1 MSFNLSNFPL
11 GTALVVVGLLG
22 NASCGSVTDQKENA
36 PTIAA
41 VSPDH
46 GSAVGG
52 IKVTITG
59 TNFQAEPGDP
69 LVIVNGSLATDAVAT
84 SDTEMTF
91 TLPAAAPGA
100 DATKVDVSL
109 ATQSGFAKAPQAF
122 RYHALPRAL
131 EITPAVGRSVGGT
144 PIKIVGTGFLKDD
157 AGTPTV
163 EVDGVA
169 AAEVQVVD
177 DNTIT
182 ARTAP
187 AAPNS
192 PAFTPVPVRIKTANG
207 VAALDNT
214 FRLSKPG
221 LLAVERSSDE
231 RSRIFFIDT
240 ETKQTVVLA
249 TAQRRLIG
257 CATSPGG
264 EVFSTA
270 GRNGTTQQ
278 LVVVSPT
285 DGTVTTKGGLK
296 TTDNNTHRIGAMTFV
311 GNTLYGTATGQSIAP
326 LNRLVSINPSSGS
339 LTPIGGAQTMNPGNA
354 IAPKD
359 ATSIYY
365 TTATDAMLNGAS
377 ISTSVLAPGPVLNG
391 ASLPNRTQGMAL
403 VGSTLF
409 VGDRPGSQT
418 NSGVYTVNTTTG
430 KLTIFVTMPGQIS
443 GLCPSPSTF

>member
-1 MSFNLSNFPL
+1 M
-11 GTALVVVGLLG
+11 
-22 NASCGSVTDQKENA
+22 
-36 PTIAA
+36 
-41 VSPDH
+41 
-46 GSAVGG
+46 
-52 IKVTITG
+52 
-59 TNFQAEPGDP
+59 
-69 LVIVNGSLATDAVAT
+69 
-84 SDTEMTF
+84 
-91 TLPAAAPGA
+91 
-100 DATKVDVSL
+100 
-109 ATQSGFAKAPQAF
+109 
-122 RYHALPRAL
+122 
-131 EITPAVGRSVGGT
+131 
-144 PIKIVGTGFLKDD
+144 
-157 AGTPTV
+157 
-163 EVDGVA
+163 
-169 AAEVQVVD
+169 QVVD

-182 ARTAP
+182 ARTAA

-207 VAALDNT
+207 VATIDDT

-257 CATSPGG
+257 CATSPAG

-270 GRNGTTQQ
+270 GRNGSTQQ

-296 TTDNNTHRIGAMTFV
+296 TSDNNPHRVGALTFV
-311 GNTLYGTATGQSIAP
+311 GNTLYGTATGRANVQ
-326 LNRLVSINPSSGS
+326 LNRLVSINLASGS
-339 LTPIGGAQTMNPGNA
+339 LTPIGNAPTMSAGNA
-354 IAPKD
+354 IAPRD
-359 ATSIYY
+359 ATSLYY

-377 ISTSVLAPGPVLNG
+377 ITTSALTPGPVLNG
-391 ASLPNRTQGMAL
+391 ASLPTRTQGMAL

-409 VGDRPGSQT
+409 VGERPGSQT
-418 NSGVYTVNTTTG
+418 NSGVYTVNTTNG

>member
-1 MSFNLSNFPL
+1 MSFNVSSSKLTFV
-11 GTALVVVGLLG
+11 LVVLLA
-22 NASCGSVTDQKENA
+22 NANCGSVTDQKANA

-41 VSPDH
+41 LTPDH
-46 GSAVGG
+46 GSAIGG

-69 LVIVNGSLATDAVAT
+69 LVIVNGTLATDAVAT
-84 SDTEMTF
+84 SDTELTF

-100 DATKVDVSL
+100 DATQVDVSL
-109 ATQSGFAKAPQAF
+109 ATQSGFAKAQQAF

-131 EITPAVGRSVGGT
+131 EIIPAVGRSVGGT
-144 PIKIVGTGFLKDD
+144 PIKIIGAGFLKDD

-163 EVDGVA
+163 EIDGVA

-182 ARTAP
+182 ARTAA

-207 VAALDNT
+207 VATIDDT

-257 CATSPGG
+257 CATSPAG

-270 GRNGTTQQ
+270 GRNGSTQQ

-296 TTDNNTHRIGAMTFV
+296 TSDNNPHRVGALTFV
-311 GNTLYGTATGQSIAP
+311 GNTLYGTATGRANVQ
-326 LNRLVSINPSSGS
+326 LDRLVSINLASGS
-339 LTPIGGAQTMNPGNA
+339 LTPIGNAPTMSAGNA
-354 IAPKD
+354 IAPRD
-359 ATSIYY
+359 ATSLYY

-377 ISTSVLAPGPVLNG
+377 ITTSALTPGPVLNG
-391 ASLPNRTQGMAL
+391 ASLPTRTQGMAL

-409 VGDRPGSQT
+409 VGERPGSQT
-418 NSGVYTVNTTTG
+418 NSGVYTVNTTNG